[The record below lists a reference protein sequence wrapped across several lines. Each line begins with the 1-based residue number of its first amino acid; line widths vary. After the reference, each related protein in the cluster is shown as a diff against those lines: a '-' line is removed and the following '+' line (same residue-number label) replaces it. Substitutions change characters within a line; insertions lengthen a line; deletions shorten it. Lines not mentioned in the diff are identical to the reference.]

1 MMPGGDKEA
10 YEALEPIVSKVAAQV
25 RDFHNPVTALK
36 TLYAGVLTPHTLL
49 HQQC

>member
-25 RDFHNPVTALK
+25 RECFGPVPAVKTQALR
-36 TLYAGVLTPHTLL
+36 
-49 HQQC
+49 